1 MSEKGMGA
9 SRSCEP
15 RLLCSCWV
23 SAGPPAYKPSASI
36 PQTTLQCFRKLTLRP
51 PAPAP
56 RPSEPPAVPFS
67 TLYSHPRQ
75 GESRQGSE
83 PSLETSLLLTGGGHG
98 AALAPGRLGDV
109 RWGRGADRER
119 SLPTSFSLLSVTWP

>member
-15 RLLCSCWV
+15 RLLCSWWV
-23 SAGPPAYKPSASI
+23 SAGPPACKPSASI
-36 PQTTLQCFRKLTLRP
+36 PQTTLQYFRKLILRP
-51 PAPAP
+51 LH
-56 RPSEPPAVPFS
+56 PSEPPAVPFS
-67 TLYSHPRQ
+67 TLYGHPRQ

-83 PSLETSLLLTGGGHG
+83 PSLETSLLLTGRGHG
-98 AALAPGRLGDV
+98 AVLAPGRLDDV

-119 SLPTSFSLLSVTWP
+119 SLPSSFSLLSVTWP